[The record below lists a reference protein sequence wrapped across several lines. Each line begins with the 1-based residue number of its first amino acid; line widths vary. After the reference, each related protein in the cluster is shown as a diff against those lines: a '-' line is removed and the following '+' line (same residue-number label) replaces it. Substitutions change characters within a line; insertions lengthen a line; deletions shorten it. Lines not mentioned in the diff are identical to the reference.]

1 MADDDVFENSVDISD
16 MSAFEVEGEIDQE
29 AINDHNMVQTTLD
42 EPVWD
47 TIKRDLLAILTK
59 FYYVFLPH
67 QGKALLNDWDLWGPM
82 ALTMTLALLLRA
94 SAGEDSQSEVF
105 AGVFFIICIG
115 AVVVTVN
122 NQLLGGTLTV
132 FQGLCVL
139 GYCILPLVVACLLL
153 KLVAGISSHL
163 AFRGLVVLAAM
174 SWSIYASIGF
184 IAKQSPVK
192 RRALVLY
199 PIILYYIVIGWLV
212 LNDNTHATAVKPAPA
227 STTTARPDSN

>member
-1 MADDDVFENSVDISD
+1 MADAFNDSTDISD
-16 MSAFEVEGEIDQE
+16 MTAFEVDGEMDQQ
-29 AINDHNMVQTTLD
+29 AIQDQRMVQTTLD

-47 TIKRDLLAILTK
+47 TIKRDMLAIVTK

-94 SAGEDSQSEVF
+94 SAGPDSQSEVF
-105 AGVFFIICIG
+105 AGVFFIVCIG
-115 AVVVTVN
+115 AIVVTIN
-122 NQLLGGTLTV
+122 NQLVGGTLTV

-139 GYCILPLVVACLLL
+139 GYCILPLVIACLLL

-163 AFRGLVVLAAM
+163 ALRGIVVLVAM
-174 SWSIYASIGF
+174 GWSIYASVGF
-184 IAKQSPVK
+184 IANQSPIK

-199 PIILYYIVIGWLV
+199 PIVLYYIVIGWLV
-212 LNDNTHATAVKPAPA
+212 LNDNHSSSVPA
-227 STTTARPDSN
+227 STPSTTAHPTTLGA